1 VTYLRGDG
9 TSILREDKGVWR
21 IAQLA
26 DDDSIVEMCQRLYA
40 EDPGPLPV
48 GAGNMRATLTA
59 LRRDYARGRAVVL
72 DIEGEVSGYALLIG
86 FWSNELGG
94 EICEVDELFV
104 MPENR
109 NRGYASSLF
118 TAIAQGDLWPA
129 PIAAIRLGVT
139 PNNTAARRLYERL
152 GFAAVGVTMI
162 LRLPL
167 S

>member
-1 VTYLRGDG
+1 M
-9 TSILREDKGVWR
+9 WR
-21 IAQLA
+21 IAQLP
-26 DDDSIVEMCQRLYA
+26 DDDTVVEMSLRLYS
-40 EDPGPLPV
+40 EDPGPVPV
-48 GAGNMRATLTA
+48 AAKNMRTTLEV
-59 LRRDYARGRAVVL
+59 LRRAPGRGRAVVL
-72 DIEGEVSGYALLIG
+72 DIQGQVSGYALLIG